1 MRFMTLEQF
10 LIDHFASWAIIPEAV
25 KPWVSLTVAGVA
37 LLAAAWLANAI
48 AKRIL
53 LRGLKG
59 VAGRTSAAWD
69 DRLITHHVFDRLSHI
84 APAVVFYLATPLFL
98 EADWLEPLV
107 ERVAFVAMIL
117 ISARVV
123 DALLNFTVDTAK
135 SHPALADKPVKS
147 WVQVLKIF
155 LWAFVAIFAI
165 STLMDK
171 SPWALLG
178 GLGAL
183 TAVLLMVFK
192 DSILGLVASIQ
203 ISALGLVQVG
213 DWIEVPKYGADGDVI
228 DISLTTVRI
237 QNWDKTIS
245 TIPTYALVSDSF
257 KNWRGMQESGG
268 RRMKRALRIDMNS
281 VRFLTPEDTENLR
294 KVQHLAPYLDK
305 KEKELSQ
312 WNAEKGVDKNL
323 DVNGRRLTNLGTFRE
338 YLRCWLTAHPEISQD
353 MTFLVRQLTPDEHGL
368 PVEIYIFSTEQRW
381 AHYEGILGDIF
392 DHMIAALPT
401 FGLLV
406 YQKPTGADFSG
417 LRPPNA

>member
-1 MRFMTLEQF
+1 MTFEQL
-10 LIDHFASWAIIPEAV
+10 LIDYLSSWAIIPEAL
-25 KPWVSLTVAGVA
+25 KPWVSLTVASVA
-37 LLAAAWLANAI
+37 LLATAWVANAI
-48 AKRIL
+48 TKRIL
-53 LRGLKG
+53 LRALKSM
-59 VAGRTSAAWD
+59 AGKTSAAWD
-69 DRLITHHVFDRLSHI
+69 DRLITHHVFDRLAHI

-98 EADWLEPLV
+98 EADWAEPLV

-123 DALLNFTVDTAK
+123 DALLNFATDTAK
-135 SHPALADKPVKS
+135 SNPALADKPVKS

-281 VRFLTPEDTENLR
+281 VRFLTPEDIGKLR
-294 KVQHLAPYLDK
+294 KVQHLAPYIDG
-305 KEKELSQ
+305 KEEELSQ
-312 WNAEKGVDKNL
+312 WNSEKGVDRDL
-323 DVNGRRLTNLGTFRE
+323 DINGRRLTNLGTFRE
-338 YLRCWLTAHPEISQD
+338 YLRCWLAAHPEISQD

-368 PVEIYIFSTEQRW
+368 PIEIYIFSKEQRW

-401 FGLLV
+401 FDLRV
-406 YQKPTGADFSG
+406 FQKPTGAD
-417 LRPPNA
+417 LTRLQPLNA